1 MDITII
7 DIVLGCIIVCL
18 IFTLLQVYQ
27 QKNQLRTKLAVIRV
41 QLENETKQ
49 LVAMK
54 AENEQAMNTAKVEWE
69 ERMRAA
75 KEEMEKQ
82 ICIIK
87 SEAEKR
93 SLETLSAIE
102 KSFQDRLETQKQHY
116 KEALSTL
123 ERSSQ
128 DHIDKQKQL
137 HDEEM
142 TKLDKAWKERMD
154 VQEDHHKRA
163 IGTQQEKFDETI
175 DKMTAQLK
183 LATDE
188 MLKQRQQ
195 EFAESSNT
203 NLGQIVNPLKETIDQ
218 MKQVMSEN
226 TLNQTAL
233 SSSLS
238 ENIKNMMLQS
248 EAARKSTDELTRVF
262 KHGSKVQGDWGETVL
277 NELLEAQG
285 LTEGVHYELQPYI
298 RDAQGEISRSE
309 EGSMMRPDVILHLD
323 QRREVIIDSK
333 VSLTAYMDYVNA
345 ETEAEREKHL
355 KAHVESIN
363 KHVKELASKDYS
375 KYIQKPKVKMDY
387 VIMFVPNTG
396 ALLTALNEQPDLWR
410 KAMAKNVYIADEQTL
425 YAALRIINLTWTQIT
440 QIQNH
445 EQVYKLANVMLD
457 RVGLFMKRY
466 QAIGKALDTAQ
477 ASYNE
482 GLNNLKP
489 DGKSIIQTCNQLIKL
504 GAKQSGKNPLPQ
516 LIDIDD
522 VPAIEAPGEE
532 EP

>member
-1 MDITII
+1 MELNVIL
-7 DIVLGCIIVCL
+7 IVLAVLLVVAIIGL
-18 IFTLLQVYQ
+18 IMVTQ
-27 QKNQLRTKLAVIRV
+27 QKNQVKTQLVEASTKLDI
-41 QLENETKQ
+41 ETKQ
-49 LVAMK
+49 REQEREEWNQQRER
-54 AENEQAMNTAKVEWE
+54 AEEQRNE
-69 ERMRAA
+69 ERQRA
-75 KEEMEKQ
+75 KEELEKQ
-82 ICIIK
+82 ISSMK
-87 SEAEKR
+87 ADAEK
-93 SLETLSAIE
+93 
-102 KSFQDRLETQKQHY
+102 QKTESV
-116 KEALSTL
+116 EALKTSY
-123 ERSSQ
+123 EARIVAQEKHYQ
-128 DHIDKQKQL
+128 DVLDAQQK
-137 HDEEM
+137 
-142 TKLDKAWKERMD
+142 
-154 VQEDHHKRA
+154 
-163 IGTQQEKFDETI
+163 KFDETI
-175 DKMTAQLK
+175 EKMTAQLK

-188 MLKQRQQ
+188 MLKQRQK

-203 NLGQIVNPLKETIDQ
+203 NLGQIVTPLKETIEE
-218 MKQVMSEN
+218 MKKAMSEN

-298 RDAQGEISRSE
+298 RDAQGEISRSD

-345 ETEAEREKHL
+345 EDEAERDKLL
-355 KAHVESIN
+355 KAHVDSIN
-363 KHVKELASKDYS
+363 KHVKELAGKDYS

-396 ALLTALNEQPDLWR
+396 ALLTALNAQPDLWR

-445 EQVYKLANVMLD
+445 EQVYKLANVMID

-466 QAIGKALDTAQ
+466 QAIGKALDTAK
-477 ASYNE
+477 STYDE
-482 GLNNLKP
+482 GMTNLKP

-504 GAKQSGKNPLPQ
+504 GAKQSDKNPLPQ

-522 VPAIEAPGEE
+522 VPPLEAPQSES
-532 EP
+532 